1 MHFLTYPRLWCLR
14 GPLLSQ
20 CIKTQLWLSLYWA
33 PYCAH
38 YSHVIAQ
45 QSIRAIILWL
55 LQMMQLLQLMMSQC
69 RGETWKNLLAGVMQ
83 TICGK
88 FGEHK
93 RDCGGRRRPH
103 ILQALL
109 IRGKAVV
116 TIVKYLTA
124 YTQQTQTGH
133 KTDSIIKTTVL
144 YDEEVDLSIYLLMC
158 VTGTKLRS
166 ICNYITLHSVNGI
179 YLQVLLWWS
188 HVARW
193 YVIKMW

>member
-1 MHFLTYPRLWCLR
+1 MVLTCIFLTYPRLWCLR

-20 CIKTQLWLSLYWA
+20 CLKAQLWLSMYWA

-88 FGEHK
+88 FGEDK
-93 RDCGGRRRPH
+93 SDCGGRRRPH
-103 ILQALL
+103 ILQSLL

-116 TIVKYLTA
+116 TVVKYLTLHIPSNLKRA
-124 YTQQTQTGH
+124 TKQ
-133 KTDSIIKTTVL
+133 TVL
-144 YDEEVDLSIYLLMC
+144 LRQLFCMMRRLIHAWPWCSCADFLSALCGGEYPDIFKNYL
-158 VTGTKLRS
+158 V
-166 ICNYITLHSVNGI
+166 
-179 YLQVLLWWS
+179 
-188 HVARW
+188 
-193 YVIKMW
+193 

>member
-83 TICGK
+83 TNCGK

-103 ILQALL
+103 ILQSLL

-116 TIVKYLTA
+116 TIVKYLTLHIPSKLKRA
-124 YTQQTQTGH
+124 TKQ
-133 KTDSIIKTTVL
+133 TVL
-144 YDEEVDLSIYLLMC
+144 LRQLFCMMRRLIYLSIF
-158 VTGTKLRS
+158 
-166 ICNYITLHSVNGI
+166 
-179 YLQVLLWWS
+179 
-188 HVARW
+188 
-193 YVIKMW
+193 